1 MLTLFGGNYMTS
13 QRTREIAQ
21 TALMAAL
28 VFVAT
33 YLIKIPNPATGGYS
47 HMGDCMIFL
56 GVVLLGR
63 RNGAIAAALGG
74 ALSDLLAGAA
84 VWILPT
90 LIIKFIMALIMGYII
105 KSNVNSRKLQ
115 ALGAIVGG
123 IFQIAAY
130 TLVKVFLLDTKV
142 AVASLPNVTIQT
154 SVGIILFIVLVSV
167 LSKYAKDLFKREEVT
182 R

>member
-1 MLTLFGGNYMTS
+1 MKSKDTFSVAY
-13 QRTREIAQ
+13 

-56 GVVLLGR
+56 AVVILGR
-63 RNGAIAAALGG
+63 RDGAIAASIGG

-84 VWILPT
+84 AWIVPT
-90 LIIKFIMALIMGYII
+90 LVIKFIMAFIMGTII
-105 KSNVNSRKLQ
+105 LKEPMNTKRQFV
-115 ALGAIVGG
+115 GAAAGG
-123 IFQIAAY
+123 IFQMVSY
-130 TLVKVFLLDTKV
+130 TVVKIVLIGIGP
-142 AVASLPNVTIQT
+142 AVMSIPNVTIQT
-154 SVGIILFIVLVSV
+154 GVGIILFMVLVKI
-167 LSKYAKDLFKREEVT
+167 LSNHAAGIFRMRGET

>member
-1 MLTLFGGNYMTS
+1 MTND
-13 QRTREIAQ
+13 RTKEIAM

-63 RNGAIAAALGG
+63 KNGAIAGALGG

-84 VWILPT
+84 LWILPT
-90 LIIKFIMALIMGYII
+90 LIIKFILAFIMGTII
-105 KSNVNSRKLQ
+105 ESEPDSRKLQ
-115 ALGAIVGG
+115 LAGAVLGG
-123 IFQIAAY
+123 IFQIVAY
-130 TLVKVFLLDTKV
+130 TLAKVVLLGAKV
-142 AVASLPNVTIQT
+142 AFASLPNVTIQT
-154 SVGIILFIVLVSV
+154 TVGVVLFIILVSV
-167 LSKYAKDLFKREEVT
+167 LSKYAKNLFKREGAVK
-182 R
+182 